1 MTIPVRLAQSSYESG
16 PMCLAM
22 LLASHGVFVGQ
33 ETLRVACG
41 VGRDGTDLGDLRSAA
56 EQVGAQAS
64 ILTEPIDS
72 IPLPAVIRWG
82 PGLLRIVES
91 RHGSTWHLIDPFE
104 GRLTCS
110 DAQMHAA
117 YSGSALILEGSPTSS
132 IESQIGRFRHWRE
145 VSRNLTSILHG
156 SVGGVVFVVLAGLAL
171 IAPGLL
177 TPALVRQF
185 VDTYLSTGDSTNA
198 VVLVGA
204 LIGALIVQAAL
215 IALQLFGL
223 GRLVMATA
231 VRQTALFVWH
241 VLRMPAWFY
250 EQRDPTTVGY
260 RVGLN
265 EEWSNVLSGRL
276 TAALLAQMTSIFYLI
291 VMIIFSPILAAIAA
305 LGLALSFIL
314 TWRVARLRSEVRQR
328 QSRERAVLATQLGV
342 SLRMLETLKATGSE
356 DIAFARVYG
365 ALGRSISLGNTS
377 LWAYLAM
384 VPVLATTLTT
394 AAVLGMGAVLVM
406 AGTLTLGTL
415 TAFTLL
421 LAGFLAPLA
430 VIIPSLDSA
439 LNLRGA
445 WEQLDDVL
453 AQRPDPLL
461 WDPAIDGPAPDD
473 LSSGPFRSM
482 QLATTGVDEPTPAE
496 EEAADDLSAI
506 IQGASRRRRRGLA
519 IDPWAATLRLE
530 DVSFGYTP
538 GRPPQ
543 LHGISLD
550 VPAGRMVAI
559 VGKSGSGKSTLG
571 RLIAGLYPP
580 ASGAIYLDGR
590 SLRDFGPEE
599 RSREL
604 AFVDQDLVAYQATI
618 RENLTMFDPT
628 ISDRDVIAAARD
640 AQIHDDIVARPG
652 GYDALLAE
660 DGRNLSGGQRQ
671 RLVIARALVRQPRLI
686 VLDEATS
693 ALDARTESTVIDR
706 LRGRGCTIVLVAHR
720 LSTVRDAENI
730 IVMDGGCVAET
741 GTHRSLSEDGA
752 IYRELMSS

>member
-22 LLASHGVFVGQ
+22 LLAGRGVFVGQ

-41 VGRDGTDLGDLRSAA
+41 VGRDGTDLHDLQSAA
-56 EQVGAQAS
+56 EQVGAQAL
-64 ILTEPIDS
+64 ILTEPIDTV
-72 IPLPAVIRWG
+72 PLPAVIRWS

-110 DAQMHAA
+110 DAEIHTA
-117 YSGSALILEGSPTSS
+117 YSGSALILENVPTSG
-132 IESQIGRFRHWRE
+132 IEGQLGRIRRWRE
-145 VSRNLTSILHG
+145 VLGKVTSILNG
-156 SVGGVVFVVLAGLAL
+156 SYGGVAFVVLAGLAL

-177 TPALVRQF
+177 TPALIRQF
-185 VDTYLSTGDSTNA
+185 VDTYLSAGDSTNA
-198 VVLVGA
+198 AVLVGG
-204 LIGALIVQAAL
+204 LIGALVVQVAL
-215 IALQLFGL
+215 IALQISGL
-223 GRLVMATA
+223 GRLVGATD

-250 EQRDPTTVGY
+250 EQRDATTVGY
-260 RVGLN
+260 RVRLN
-265 EEWSNVLSGRL
+265 EEWANVLSGRL

-305 LGLALSFIL
+305 LGLAMGFIL

-328 QSRERAVLATQLGV
+328 QARERAVLATQLGV

-384 VPVLATTLTT
+384 VPILATTLTT
-394 AAVLGMGAVLVM
+394 AVVLGMGAALVM

-453 AQRPDPLL
+453 AQPPDPSL
-461 WDPAIDGPAPDD
+461 WDPAIDGPAPDE
-473 LSSGPFRSM
+473 LSPGPFRSM
-482 QLATTGVDEPTPAE
+482 QQASTRIEEPSPSE
-496 EEAADDLSAI
+496 EESVDDLSAI
-506 IQGASRRRRRGLA
+506 IQGASRRKRRGLA

-530 DVSFGYTP
+530 DVSFNYTP

-543 LHGISLD
+543 LRDINLD

-571 RLIAGLYPP
+571 RLIAGLYRPT
-580 ASGAIYLDGR
+580 SGAIYLDGR

-604 AFVDQDLVAYQATI
+604 AFVDQDLVAYQATV

-628 ISDRDVIAAARD
+628 ISDRDVITAARD
-640 AQIHDDIVARPG
+640 AHIHDDIVARPG
-652 GYDALLAE
+652 GYDALLSE

-693 ALDARTESTVIDR
+693 ALDARTESDVIDR

-720 LSTVRDAENI
+720 LSTVRDAEHI
-730 IVMDGGCVAET
+730 IVIDNGGVVET
-741 GTHRSLSEDGA
+741 GTHTSLSRDGT